1 MNRYYYFA
9 ATLPT
14 LRFGGSPPMPS
25 AEFLRRGRVHLRPD
39 DFGILGKANLQSD
52 PELSKPT
59 DSGFLDRYYAWERTL
74 RNEFVAF
81 RAHRLGRSGERWIR
95 PVEKDDDA
103 VRDSRAILHAV
114 ADSATPLDVEV
125 ALEAAR
131 WALIDRL
138 KGRTV
143 FDFDSIIAYRLQLLI
158 LERLAA
164 LTAERGE
171 ANFIPIYADLLEAA
185 RVHEQSGDSP

>member
-1 MNRYYYFA
+1 VGRYYYFA

-14 LRFGGSPPMPS
+14 LPFGGSPPMAS

-39 DFGILGKANLQSD
+39 DFGILEKANLQSD
-52 PELSKPT
+52 PKLSKPT
-59 DSGFLDRYYAWERTL
+59 GSGFLDRYYAWERAL

-95 PVEKDDDA
+95 PAEKNDDA

-143 FDFDSIIAYRLQLLI
+143 FDFDSIVAYRLQLLI

-171 ANFIPIYADLLEAA
+171 ANFISIYADLLEAA